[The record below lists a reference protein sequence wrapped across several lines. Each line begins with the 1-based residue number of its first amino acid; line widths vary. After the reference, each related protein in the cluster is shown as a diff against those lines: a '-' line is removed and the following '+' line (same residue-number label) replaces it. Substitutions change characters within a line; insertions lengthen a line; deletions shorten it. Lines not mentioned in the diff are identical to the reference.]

1 VILPILA
8 YGSPILK
15 QTAKVIDNNFPEL
28 NSLIMNMWETMY
40 SANGVGLA
48 APQIGK
54 SIRLFVVDTK
64 PFSDDEKL
72 TKNESNELESF
83 KKVFI
88 NPEIEQQNGEFW
100 DFNEG
105 CLSIPEIREDVSRKE
120 IVKINFLNQ
129 NFENQTLVLR
139 GIIARVVQ
147 HEYDHLEGILFTD
160 RLSSFKKRLIKG
172 KLNNILKGK
181 VETDYKILFSNK
193 KNK

>member
-1 VILPILA
+1 
-8 YGSPILK
+8 
-15 QTAKVIDNNFPEL
+15 
-28 NSLIMNMWETMY
+28 MY

-54 SIRLFVVDTK
+54 SIRIFVVDTK
-64 PFSDDEKL
+64 PFSEDEKL
-72 TKNESNELESF
+72 TKIESDELACF

-88 NPEIEQQNGEFW
+88 NPKIIEQNGEFW
-100 DFNEG
+100 DCKEG

-129 NFENQTLVLR
+129 NFEDQTLVLK

-160 RLSSFKKRLIKG
+160 
-172 KLNNILKGK
+172 
-181 VETDYKILFSNK
+181 
-193 KNK
+193 